1 MKRKSKK
8 KFPKVA
14 FTILIL
20 SLLIAMIL
28 TVCYIICAC
37 QIGRTQAFN
46 IMLIPVTT
54 PVLVAMISGG
64 IVCYYIDTK

>member
-1 MKRKSKK
+1 MKRKPKK

-20 SLLIAMIL
+20 STIMSMIV

-37 QIGRTQAFN
+37 QIGRIQALN
-46 IMLIPVTT
+46 M
-54 PVLVAMISGG
+54 VLMPTGIIVLAAVISGG
-64 IVCYYIDTK
+64 IVYYYETK

>member
-20 SLLIAMIL
+20 STIMSMIV

-37 QIGRTQAFN
+37 QIGRTQALN
-46 IMLIPVTT
+46 M
-54 PVLVAMISGG
+54 VLMPTGIIVLAAVISGG
-64 IVCYYIDTK
+64 IVYYYEIK